1 VPDIVIFILVVGGLI
16 LGHELGHFIAGK
28 LLGVRVEEF
37 GIGFPPRMLTLFEA
51 GGTRFSLNWIPL
63 GGFNKFS
70 GEDDPSIE
78 GGLASSSKRIR
89 TTVLLSG
96 PIANILIAILA
107 FIVVSKF
114 ATPDPTRVIIA
125 GVDPDSPAEAA
136 GILPGDLVLSIED
149 QKIDSFET
157 MVNAISPRLGE
168 MTQIT
173 LDREGETINVNLI
186 PREVYPEGKGPIG
199 VSLGNATMVVTWG
212 QAISN
217 GFQSTYLQIRE
228 LIYLPGRIFQGEV
241 EPEQAR
247 LTGLK
252 GMYDMLAWAGRI
264 DRSSQR
270 PFLTINLIGMISIGL
285 ALANLLPFPA
295 LDGGRL
301 MFIGLEVILGRR
313 IDAKYEGLAHTIGF
327 FVLLA
332 ILIYVNFLD
341 FVKPIPLP

>member
-1 VPDIVIFILVVGGLI
+1 MTDFLVFLLVVGGLI
-16 LGHELGHFIAGK
+16 LSHELGHFIAGK

-37 GIGFPPRMLTLFEA
+37 GIGFPPRLLTLFEA

-78 GGLASSSKRIR
+78 RGLASSSKRVR
-89 TTVLLSG
+89 ATVLLSG
-96 PIANILIAILA
+96 PLANVLIAILA
-107 FIVVSKF
+107 FIIASKF
-114 ATPDPTRVIIA
+114 ATPDPTQVIIA
-125 GVDPDSPAEAA
+125 GVDDGSPAEAA
-136 GILPGDLVLSIED
+136 GILPGDLVLAVED
-149 QKIDSFET
+149 VQVDGFNT
-157 MVNAISPRLGE
+157 MVNAIAPRLGE
-168 MTQIT
+168 ETSIT
-173 LDREGETINVNLI
+173 LNRDGEIIAVRLI

-199 VSLGNATMVVTWG
+199 VSLANATMVVPWPE
-212 QAISN
+212 AVKN
-217 GFQSTYLQIRE
+217 GIQSTYLQVRE
-228 LIYLPGRIFQGEV
+228 LIYLPARLFQGEI

-252 GMYDMLAWAGRI
+252 GMYDMLAWAGEI
-264 DRSSQR
+264 DRNAQR
-270 PFLTINLIGMISIGL
+270 PFLTINLIGIISIGL

-301 MFIGLEVILGRR
+301 LFIVVELILGRR

-341 FVKPIPLP
+341 FINPIPLP

>member
-1 VPDIVIFILVVGGLI
+1 VTDFLIFILVVGGLI

-28 LLGVRVEEF
+28 LLGVRIEEF

-63 GGFNKFS
+63 GGFNRFS

-78 GGLASSSKRIR
+78 GGLASSSKRVRAI
-89 TTVLLSG
+89 VLLSG
-96 PIANILIAILA
+96 PLANIILAILA
-107 FIVVSKF
+107 FIIVSKF
-114 ATPDPTRVIIA
+114 ATPDPTKVTIA
-125 GVDPDSPAEAA
+125 GVDPNSPAEAA
-136 GILPGDLVLSIED
+136 GILPGDLVVSIED
-149 QKIDSFET
+149 QKIDSFQS
-157 MVNAISPRLGE
+157 MVDAIAPRLGE

-173 LDREGETINVNLI
+173 LDRTGEMINVSLI
-186 PREVYPEGKGPIG
+186 PRKEYPEGKGPIG
-199 VSLGNATMVVTWG
+199 VSLGNATMVVSWD
-212 QAISN
+212 QAILN
-217 GFQSTYLQIRE
+217 GFQSTYLQLRE
-228 LIYLPGRIFQGEV
+228 IVYLPARLVQGQIA
-241 EPEQAR
+241 PEQAR

-270 PFLTINLIGMISIGL
+270 PYLTINLIGMISIGL

-301 MFIGLEVILGRR
+301 MFIAIEVVIGRR

>member
-1 VPDIVIFILVVGGLI
+1 VTDFLVFLLVVGGLI
-16 LGHELGHFIAGK
+16 LVHELGHFIAGK

-37 GIGFPPRMLTLFEA
+37 GIGFPPRLLTLFKA
-51 GGTRFSLNWIPL
+51 GGTLFSLNWIPL

-78 GGLASSSKRIR
+78 GGLASSSKRVR
-89 TTVLLSG
+89 ATVLLSG
-96 PIANILIAILA
+96 PLANILIAILA
-107 FIVVSKF
+107 FIIASKF
-114 ATPDPTRVIIA
+114 ATPDPTQVIIA
-125 GVDPDSPAEAA
+125 GVDDGSPAEAA
-136 GILPGDLVLSIED
+136 GILPGDLVLAVED
-149 QKIDSFET
+149 VQVDGFET
-157 MVNAISPRLGE
+157 MVNAIAPRLGE
-168 MTQIT
+168 ETSIK
-173 LDREGETINVNLI
+173 LDRDGEIIFVKLI

-199 VSLGNATMVVTWG
+199 VSLSNATMVVPWPE
-212 QAISN
+212 AIEN
-217 GFQSTYLQIRE
+217 GIQSTYLQVRE
-228 LIYLPGRIFQGEV
+228 LIYLPGRLIQGEI

-252 GMYDMLAWAGRI
+252 GMYDMLAWAGEI
-264 DRSSQR
+264 DRNAQR
-270 PFLTINLIGMISIGL
+270 PFLTINLIGIISIGL

-301 MFIGLEVILGRR
+301 FFIVVEVILGRR

-341 FVKPIPLP
+341 FINPIPLP